1 MVLELDVYAWV
12 PASSSPARHQM
23 GSSSVPEH
31 RRQLVGAVGLILAV
45 AAAVAPLGEARRQA
59 VRLRVYMHDIVG
71 GAGQTSVVVV
81 KGPGPANPSMSP
93 GNNFGDTVIIDD
105 VVTEGPSLASRE
117 VGRAQGTYMLASMAR
132 PVFIVDI
139 TVVLTDGPY
148 NGSTILIAGRDDT
161 SEEVRE
167 LAVVGGSG
175 MLRRASGHVLWRTAK
190 VESKLHA
197 VLELDVH
204 ASVPA
209 AAVAPS
215 GSGSHGHPFL
225 VTSASE

>member
-1 MVLELDVYAWV
+1 M
-12 PASSSPARHQM
+12 ASCSS
-23 GSSSVPEH
+23 SSSVAM
-31 RRQLVGAVGLILAV
+31 QLLVGVAVVLAV
-45 AAAVAPLGEARRQA
+45 AAVPASARRQP
-59 VRLRVYMHDIVG
+59 VRLLLYVHDIVG

-105 VVTEGPSLASRE
+105 VVTEVTGGPSLSSAE

-132 PVFIVDI
+132 PVFVVSI
-139 TVVLTDGPY
+139 TVAITSGPY
-148 NGSTILIAGRDDT
+148 NGSSIVVAGRDDT

-175 MLRRASGHVLWRTAK
+175 MLRRADGHVLWRTAK

-204 ASVPA
+204 ATVPVPSPA
-209 AAVAPS
+209 AAR
-215 GSGSHGHPFL
+215 SHGIHC
-225 VTSASE
+225 S